1 MGYMPRL
8 GLLAIAFSLIS
19 FWAAPSHGADRMSI
33 LDYGKPVDR
42 SGIEDASIALASA
55 VKAAN
60 LSTAKGQPACVY
72 IPPGIYRI
80 VTPPPAFERAGC
92 VVGDGP
98 PQSTLLID
106 PKFEGDLFAWAE
118 AWVVTTPGP
127 TVVGI
132 RVRGT
137 PGAAPTQNA
146 FVFYDRNDQV
156 FMDNVEVIGLH
167 GRALY
172 SGISKSVPEAYM
184 RESHFRSLRFFEDG
198 APGMPT
204 VEFSSQG
211 KAGSDGTNEIRMSQ
225 VDIYGSRGPSL
236 VIRNNGGGS
245 VRNIA
250 IEGLRVEGTENGTA
264 LADLVTIG
272 DPTMKGNVNNIVLTD
287 VELIDPYKGFAALR
301 LTAPN
306 GQAAPYQ
313 INVSGFIGGG
323 IPRGQ
328 GLRIDAGRTSSF
340 HLTGVHTLDMNIVIG
355 PGVSG
360 VLLDGSG
367 QEEGWTYSIDATST
381 NGVIYPI
388 YRTGSVVGPKH

>member
-1 MGYMPRL
+1 MTRL
-8 GLLAIAFSLIS
+8 GLLAIGFALIS
-19 FWAAPSHGADRMSI
+19 FSAARSHSADRISI
-33 LDYGKPVDR
+33 LDSGTPVDR
-42 SGIEDASIALASA
+42 SGNEDASIALANA
-55 VKAAN
+55 VKTAN

-72 IPPGIYRI
+72 IPAGIYRI
-80 VTPPPAFERAGC
+80 VTPPPAFVRAGC

-98 PQSTLLID
+98 PQSTLLVD
-106 PKFEGDLFAWAE
+106 PRFSGDLFAWAE

-127 TVVGI
+127 TVAGI
-132 RVRGT
+132 RVRGSA
-137 PGAAPTQNA
+137 GAAQIQNA

-172 SGISKSVPEAYM
+172 AGISKGVPEAYM
-184 RESHFRSLRFFEDG
+184 RESHLRSLRFFEDG
-198 APGMPT
+198 APGIPT

-211 KAGSDGTNEIRMSQ
+211 KAGADATNEIRMSQ

-236 VIRNNGGGS
+236 VIRNNGEGS
-245 VRNIA
+245 VRNIV
-250 IEGLRVEGTENGTA
+250 IEGLRVEGTENGTVQ
-264 LADLVTIG
+264 ADLVTIG
-272 DPTMKGNVNNIVLTD
+272 DPSMKGNVNNITLTD

-306 GQAAPYQ
+306 GQAVPYQ

-340 HLTGVHTLDMNIVIG
+340 HLTGVHTFDTNIVIG

-360 VLLDGSG
+360 VLLDGGG
-367 QEEGWTYSIDATST
+367 QEDEWTYRIDATST
-381 NGVIYPI
+381 NGVTYPVH
-388 YRTGSVVGPKH
+388 RTGSVVGPRH

>member
-1 MGYMPRL
+1 MTRL
-8 GLLAIAFSLIS
+8 ELAIGFALTSI
-19 FWAAPSHGADRMSI
+19 WVAPSHAADRISI

-42 SGIEDASIALASA
+42 SGIQDASGALAGA
-55 VKAAN
+55 VAAAN

-72 IPPGIYRI
+72 IPPGIYHI

-92 VVGDGP
+92 IVGDGP
-98 PQSTLLID
+98 SQSTLLID
-106 PKFEGDLFAWAE
+106 SKFAGDLFAWTE

-127 TVVGI
+127 MVVGI
-132 RVRGT
+132 RVRGSA
-137 PGAAPTQNA
+137 GAVQIQNA

-172 SGISKSVPEAYM
+172 SGVSKNAPTAYM
-184 RESHFRSLRFFEDG
+184 RESHFRSLRFFNDG
-198 APGMPT
+198 APGIAS

-211 KAGSDGTNEIRMSQ
+211 NAGSDATNEIRLSQ
-225 VDIYGSRGPSL
+225 VDIYASQGPSL

-245 VRNIA
+245 VRDIVF
-250 IEGLRVEGTENGTA
+250 EGLRVEGTENGTVQ
-264 LADLVTIG
+264 ADLVTIG
-272 DPTMKGNVNNIVLTD
+272 DPSMRGNVNNITLTD
-287 VELIDPYKGFAALR
+287 VELIDPYQGFAALR

-323 IPRGQ
+323 IPHGQ

-340 HLTGVHTLDMNIVIG
+340 HLTGVHTLDTNIVVG

-360 VLLDGSG
+360 VLLDGGG
-367 QEEGWTYSIDATST
+367 QEAGWTYKIDATSA
-381 NGVIYPI
+381 NGITYPV
-388 YRTGSVVGPKH
+388 YRTR